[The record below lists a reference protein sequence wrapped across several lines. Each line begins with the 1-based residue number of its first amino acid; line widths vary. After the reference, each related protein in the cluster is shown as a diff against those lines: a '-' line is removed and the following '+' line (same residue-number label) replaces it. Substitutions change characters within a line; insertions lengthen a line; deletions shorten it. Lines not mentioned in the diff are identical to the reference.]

1 MAATTTQI
9 ALAAWESLL
18 RAQATIAR
26 EFEYTGDWGDVLPRE
41 YAVLHALSASDDGR
55 RITDLMQ
62 DALLTQAGV
71 SRLVARL
78 EKRGYVERRDDPADA
93 RACRVALSA
102 AGRETYRRLGQAHA
116 RQVREVMTRA
126 LGTQELETLRE
137 LTEALI
143 AADPGSPAPS
153 SPSSPSSPSTRAQ
166 RRRSA

>member
-1 MAATTTQI
+1 MATTTQI
-9 ALAAWESLL
+9 AVAAWESLL

-41 YAVLHALSASDDGR
+41 YAVLHALSGSDDGR
-55 RITDLMQ
+55 RITELME

-78 EKRGYVERRDDPADA
+78 ENRGYVERRDDPADA
-93 RACRVALSA
+93 RACRIALTA
-102 AGRETYRRLGQAHA
+102 EGRETYRTLGTAHA

-126 LGTQELETLRE
+126 LDRQQMETLRE

-143 AADPGSPAPS
+143 AAAPRPAPT
-153 SPSSPSSPSTRAQ
+153 PARPQ
-166 RRRSA
+166 RRRPA

>member
-1 MAATTTQI
+1 MAATTTQL

-41 YAVLHALSASDDGR
+41 YAVLHALSGSDGGH
-55 RITDLMQ
+55 RITELME

-93 RACRVALSA
+93 RACRVALTA
-102 AGRETYRRLGQAHA
+102 EGRETYRRLGRAHA

-126 LGTQELETLRE
+126 LDAEQLETLRE
-137 LTEALI
+137 LTAALL
-143 AADPGSPAPS
+143 AAAPAPA
-153 SPSSPSSPSTRAQ
+153 PGPTPTPTRSQ
-166 RRRSA
+166 RRRPA

>member
-1 MAATTTQI
+1 MANTTQI

-41 YAVLHALSASDDGR
+41 YAVLHALSDADDGR
-55 RITDLMQ
+55 RITELME

-78 EKRGYVERRDDPADA
+78 ETRGYVERRDDPDDA
-93 RACRVALSA
+93 RACRVALTA
-102 AGRETYRRLGQAHA
+102 RGRETYRSLGRAHA

-126 LGTQELETLRE
+126 LDPQAMETLRE

-143 AADPGSPAPS
+143 AASPRPDPRPDPRPS
-153 SPSSPSSPSTRAQ
+153 HARSQ
-166 RRRSA
+166 RRRPT